1 MIKTYSTKASDIKRE
16 WHVVDAAGK
25 VLGRLSTQ
33 IAALLMGK
41 HKPLFNRNLDVGDYV
56 VVINAEKIRVTGD
69 KAKQKEYY
77 RHSGYPGGFKI
88 TTLENVLA
96 THPERIIEHAVKGM
110 LPKNRL
116 EDRMMVRLK
125 VIVGETHPYGGQL
138 KKVVVK
144 KAEAPKT
151 ESVET
156 AQKTEKAE

>member
-16 WHVVDAAGK
+16 WHVVDANNQVLGK
-25 VLGRLSTQ
+25 VATQ
-33 IAALLMGK
+33 VASLLMGK
-41 HKPLFNRNLDVGDYV
+41 HKALFNRNGDVGDYV
-56 VVINAEKIRVTGD
+56 VVLNAEKIRVTGD
-69 KAKQKEYY
+69 KARQKEYHT
-77 RHSGYPGGFKI
+77 HSGYPGGFKT
-88 TTLENVLA
+88 TTLEEVLA
-96 THPERIIEHAVKGM
+96 THPERAIEHAVKGM

-138 KKVVVK
+138 KKTTVK

-151 ESVET
+151 EKVEA